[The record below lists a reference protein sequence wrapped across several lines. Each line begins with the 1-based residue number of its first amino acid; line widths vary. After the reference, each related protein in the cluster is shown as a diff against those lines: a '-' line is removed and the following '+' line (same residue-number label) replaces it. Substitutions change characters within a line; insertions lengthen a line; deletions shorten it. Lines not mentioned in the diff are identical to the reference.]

1 MDFKKLSQLIMI
13 EQTVFALPFAY
24 LGILFAGGGK
34 ISTWIF
40 ASVALVAARTA
51 GMCFNRVI
59 DADIDA
65 KNPRTKDR
73 LLPRGEVT
81 RQEVLRAAVVSC
93 VVFVFA
99 SYMLN
104 MLCFYLSF
112 VAIALLISY
121 SYFKRFSS
129 ASHLYLGFVEAA
141 APIGGYLATTGE
153 FALIPFILGFAIMT
167 WIAGL
172 DVVYALLDIDFDR
185 NEGLHSIPAQY
196 GKDKALII
204 SALLYVLSFASLIAA
219 GVITSR
225 KEAYWIGVLCVG
237 IIFIYQ
243 QKLAR
248 SKDLEHAIKEFFKV
262 NSFISPVLFISTFV
276 DVFFIM

>member
-34 ISTWIF
+34 LSIWIF
-40 ASVALVAARTA
+40 ASIALVAARTA
-51 GMCFNRVI
+51 GMCFNRLI
-59 DADIDA
+59 DAEIDA

-73 LLPRGEVT
+73 LLPKGEVT
-81 RQEVLRAAVVSC
+81 RQEVLRAAVISC
-93 VVFVFA
+93 VVFVVA

-141 APIGGYLATTGE
+141 APIGGYLAVTGE

-185 NEGLHSIPAQY
+185 KEGLHSIPARY
-196 GKDKALII
+196 GQDKALII

-219 GVITSR
+219 GVMTTR

-262 NSFISPVLFISTFV
+262 NSFISPVLFFATFI

>member
-34 ISTWIF
+34 LSTWIF
-40 ASVALVAARTA
+40 ASVALVAARTV
-51 GMCFNRVI
+51 GMCFNRLI
-59 DADIDA
+59 DAEIDA

-73 LLPRGEVT
+73 LLPKGEVT
-81 RQEVLRAAVVSC
+81 RQEVLRAAVISY
-93 VVFVFA
+93 VVFVVA

-141 APIGGYLATTGE
+141 APIGGYLAVTGE
-153 FALIPFILGFAIMT
+153 FALIPFILGFAIMM

-185 NEGLHSIPAQY
+185 KEGLHSIPAQY
-196 GKDKALII
+196 GHDKALII

-219 GVITSR
+219 GVMTTR

-262 NSFISPVLFISTFV
+262 NSFISPVLFFATFI
-276 DVFFIM
+276 DVFFIV

>member
-1 MDFKKLSQLIMI
+1 MDFKKLSQLILI

-24 LGILFAGGGK
+24 LGILFAGGGRL
-34 ISTWIF
+34 STWIF
-40 ASVALVAARTA
+40 ASVALISARTA
-51 GMCFNRVI
+51 GMCFNRLI

-73 LLPRGEVT
+73 ALPKGEVT
-81 RQEVLRAAVVSC
+81 RNEVLRVAVIAC
-93 VVFVFA
+93 VVFVLS

-112 VAIALLISY
+112 VAIVLLISY

-141 APIGGYLATTGE
+141 APIGGYLAVAGK
-153 FALIPFILGFAIMT
+153 FDLIPFILGFAIMM

-172 DVVYALLDIDFDR
+172 DVVYALLDVDFDR
-185 NEGLHSIPAQY
+185 QEGLYSIPSRY
-196 GKDKALII
+196 GVDKALVI
-204 SALLYVLSFASLIAA
+204 SALLYVLSFSSLIAL
-219 GVITSR
+219 GVMTNR
-225 KEAYWIGVLCVG
+225 REAYWIGVLCVG
-237 IIFIYQ
+237 IIFMYQ

-248 SKDLEHAIKEFFKV
+248 SSDVQHAIKEFFKV
-262 NSFISPVLFISTFV
+262 NSFISPVLFLATLV
-276 DVFFIM
+276 DVFFVM

>member
-1 MDFKKLSQLIMI
+1 MDFKKLSQLILI

-24 LGILFAGGGK
+24 LGILFAGGGRL
-34 ISTWIF
+34 STWIF
-40 ASVALVAARTA
+40 ASIALIAARTA
-51 GMCFNRVI
+51 GMCFNRLI

-73 LLPRGEVT
+73 ALPKGEVT
-81 RQEVLRAAVVSC
+81 REEVMRVAVLSC
-93 VVFVFA
+93 IIFVGS

-112 VAIALLISY
+112 VAIVLLISY

-153 FALIPFILGFAIMT
+153 FDLIPFILGFAIMT

-172 DVVYALLDIDFDR
+172 DVVYALLDVDFDR
-185 NEGLHSIPAQY
+185 QEGLYSIPSRY
-196 GKDKALII
+196 GVDKALVI
-204 SALLYVLSFASLIAA
+204 SALLYVLSFSSLITL
-219 GVITSR
+219 GVMTGR
-225 KEAYWIGVLCVG
+225 REAYWIGVFCVG

-243 QKLAR
+243 QRLAR
-248 SKDLEHAIKEFFKV
+248 SSDLQHAIKEFFKV
-262 NSFISPVLFISTFV
+262 NSFISPVLFLATLV
-276 DVFFIM
+276 DVFFVM

>member
-1 MDFKKLSQLIMI
+1 MDFKKLSQLILI

-24 LGILFAGGGK
+24 LGILFAGGGRL
-34 ISTWIF
+34 STWIF
-40 ASVALVAARTA
+40 ASIALISARTA
-51 GMCFNRVI
+51 GMCFNRLI

-73 LLPRGEVT
+73 ALPKGEVT
-81 RQEVLRAAVVSC
+81 RQEVLRVALVSC
-93 VVFVFA
+93 VVFVVS

-112 VAIALLISY
+112 VAIVLLISY

-141 APIGGYLATTGE
+141 APIGGYLAVTGE

-172 DVVYALLDIDFDR
+172 DVVYALIDIDFDR
-185 NEGLHSIPAQY
+185 QEGLYSIPSRY
-196 GKDKALII
+196 GVDKSLVI
-204 SALLYVLSFASLIAA
+204 SAILYVLSFSSLIAL
-219 GVITSR
+219 GVMTNR
-225 KEAYWIGVLCVG
+225 REAYWIGVLCVG
-237 IIFIYQ
+237 IIFMYQ

-248 SKDLEHAIKEFFKV
+248 SSDVQHAIKEFFKV
-262 NSFISPVLFISTFV
+262 NSFISPVLFLATLV
-276 DVFFIM
+276 DVFFVM

>member
-24 LGILFAGGGK
+24 LGILFAGGGR

-40 ASVALVAARTA
+40 ASIALIAARTA
-51 GMCFNRVI
+51 GMCFNRLI
-59 DADIDA
+59 DAEIDA
-65 KNPRTKDR
+65 KNPRTQDR
-73 LLPRGEVT
+73 LLPRGDVT
-81 RQEVLRAAVVSC
+81 RQEVLRAAVISCGVLVVS
-93 VVFVFA
+93 

-112 VAIALLISY
+112 VAIVLLVSY

-141 APIGGYLATTGE
+141 APIGGYLAVTGE
-153 FALIPFILGFAIMT
+153 FALTPFILGFAIMT

-172 DVVYALLDIDFDR
+172 DVVYALLDVDFDR
-185 NEGLHSIPAQY
+185 KEGLYSIPSRY
-196 GKDKALII
+196 GVDKALVI
-204 SALLYVLSFASLIAA
+204 SALLYVLSFASMIAA
-219 GVITSR
+219 GILTSR
-225 KEAYWIGVLCVG
+225 KESYWIGVLCVG

-248 SKDLEHAIKEFFKV
+248 SSDLQHAIKEFFKV
-262 NSFISPVLFISTFV
+262 NSFVSPVLFFATLV
-276 DVFFIM
+276 DVFFVM

>member
-1 MDFKKLSQLIMI
+1 MDFKKLSQLILI

-24 LGILFAGGGK
+24 LGILFAGGGRL
-34 ISTWIF
+34 STWIF
-40 ASVALVAARTA
+40 ASIALIAARTA
-51 GMCFNRVI
+51 GMCFNRLI

-73 LLPRGEVT
+73 ALPKGEVT
-81 RQEVLRAAVVSC
+81 REEVLRVAVLSC
-93 VVFVFA
+93 IIFVGS

-112 VAIALLISY
+112 MAIVLLISY

-129 ASHLYLGFVEAA
+129 ASHLYLGLVEAA

-153 FALIPFILGFAIMT
+153 FDLIPFILGFAIMT

-172 DVVYALLDIDFDR
+172 DVVYALLDVDFDR
-185 NEGLHSIPAQY
+185 QEGLYSIPSRY
-196 GKDKALII
+196 GVDKALVI
-204 SALLYVLSFASLIAA
+204 SALLYVLSFSSLITL
-219 GVITSR
+219 GVMTGR
-225 KEAYWIGVLCVG
+225 REAYWIGVLCVG

-243 QKLAR
+243 QRLAR
-248 SKDLEHAIKEFFKV
+248 SSDLQHAIKEFFKV
-262 NSFISPVLFISTFV
+262 NSFISPVLFLATLV
-276 DVFFIM
+276 DVFFVM

>member
-13 EQTVFALPFAY
+13 EQTAFALPFAY

-34 ISTWIF
+34 LSTWIF
-40 ASVALVAARTA
+40 ASIALIAARTA
-51 GMCFNRVI
+51 GMCFNRLI
-59 DADIDA
+59 DAEIDA

-73 LLPRGEVT
+73 LLPKGEVT
-81 RQEVLRAAVVSC
+81 RQEVLRAAVISC
-93 VVFVFA
+93 VVFVVA

-141 APIGGYLATTGE
+141 APIGGYLAVTGE
-153 FALIPFILGFAIMT
+153 FELIPFILGFAIMT

-185 NEGLHSIPAQY
+185 KEGLHSIPAQY
-196 GKDKALII
+196 GQDKALII

-219 GVITSR
+219 GVMTTR
-225 KEAYWIGVLCVG
+225 KEPYWIGVLCVG

-262 NSFISPVLFISTFV
+262 NSFISPVLFFATFI

>member
-24 LGILFAGGGK
+24 LGILFAGGGRL
-34 ISTWIF
+34 STWIF
-40 ASVALVAARTA
+40 ASIALVAARTA
-51 GMCFNRVI
+51 GMCFNRLI
-59 DADIDA
+59 DAEIDA

-81 RQEVLRAAVVSC
+81 KSEVMRASVISC
-93 VVFVFA
+93 IVLILS

-112 VAIALLISY
+112 VAIVLLISY
-121 SYFKRFSS
+121 SYFKRFSA

-141 APIGGYLATTGE
+141 APIGGYLAVTGE
-153 FALIPFILGFAIMT
+153 FALTPFILGFAIMT

-172 DVVYALLDIDFDR
+172 DVVYALLDVDFDR
-185 NEGLHSIPAQY
+185 KEGLYSIPSRY
-196 GKDKALII
+196 GEDKALMF
-204 SALLYVLSFASLIAA
+204 SALLYVLSFISLIVS
-219 GVITSR
+219 GIISNR

-248 SKDLEHAIKEFFKV
+248 SKDLHFAIKEFFKV
-262 NSFISPVLFISTFV
+262 NSFISPVLFLATFV
-276 DVFFIM
+276 DVYFVM

>member
-24 LGILFAGGGK
+24 LGILFAGGGRL
-34 ISTWIF
+34 STWIF
-40 ASVALVAARTA
+40 ASIALVSARTA
-51 GMCFNRVI
+51 GMCFNRII
-59 DADIDA
+59 DAEIDA

-73 LLPRGEVT
+73 LLPKGEVT
-81 RQEVLRAAVVSC
+81 KAEVMRAAVISCIVLVVS
-93 VVFVFA
+93 

-141 APIGGYLATTGE
+141 APIGGYLAAAGE

-172 DVVYALLDIDFDR
+172 DVVYALLDVDFDR
-185 NEGLHSIPAQY
+185 KEGLYSIPSRY
-196 GKDKALII
+196 GEDKALMF
-204 SALLYVLSFASLIAA
+204 SALLYVLSFISLIVS
-219 GVITSR
+219 GLENHR

-237 IIFIYQ
+237 IIFMYQ

-248 SKDLEHAIKEFFKV
+248 SKDLQHAIREFFKV
-262 NSFISPVLFISTFV
+262 NSFISPVLFIATFI
-276 DVFFIM
+276 DVYFII